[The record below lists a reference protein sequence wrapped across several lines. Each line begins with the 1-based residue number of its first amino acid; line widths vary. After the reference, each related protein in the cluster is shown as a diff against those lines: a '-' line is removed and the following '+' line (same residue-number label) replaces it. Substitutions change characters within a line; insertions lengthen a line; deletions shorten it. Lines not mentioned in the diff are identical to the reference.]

1 MSCIKK
7 WALAEPLVDYVD
19 RKSINSEA
27 CCILVIFYYFVNKNV
42 LEFGFKNSPKRRFR
56 LHIKL

>member
-27 CCILVIFYYFVNKNV
+27 CPIFVSFLLIFIYLKIFH
-42 LEFGFKNSPKRRFR
+42 RM
-56 LHIKL
+56 